1 MEKILLVNDSSF
13 ENMIMKDMLTDL
25 DYEVEASNEY
35 NALIQVE
42 NFKPDI
48 IIVNL
53 IMKQTT
59 GDKLIEKIKKSNTK
73 VRCLLSSSNKLNLE
87 DYKHIGIDGI
97 ITIPVDKILLKK
109 ALFYEE
115 YTTGEYITKV
125 KLTFCPYCGQKIKKD
140 DAVYAFCP
148 YCGAKL

>member
-25 DYEVEASNEY
+25 DYEVETSNEY
-35 NALIQVE
+35 KALIEVE
-42 NFKPDI
+42 SFKPDI
-48 IIVNL
+48 VIVNL

-59 GDKLIEKIKKSNTK
+59 GDKLIEKIKKSNIE

-97 ITIPVDKILLKK
+97 ITIPVDKPSLEK

-115 YTTGEYITKV
+115 HTTQIEFA
-125 KLTFCPYCGQKIKKD
+125 FCPYCGRKIKQD
-140 DAVYAFCP
+140 DVIYAFCP
-148 YCGAKL
+148 YCGGKI